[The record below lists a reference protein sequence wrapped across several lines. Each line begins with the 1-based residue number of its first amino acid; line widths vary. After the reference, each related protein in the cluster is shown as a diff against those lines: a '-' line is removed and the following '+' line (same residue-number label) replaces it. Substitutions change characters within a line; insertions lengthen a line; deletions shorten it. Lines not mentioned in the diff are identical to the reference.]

1 MSQVYVNSFASIP
14 FAPRGWM
21 LAWAPIHL
29 SFQKLLHTC
38 SLCVNA
44 PAAWKQFADNCHST
58 TTQETQASRSSSCP
72 PGQGLRQALA
82 HHSQALV
89 AGRRNSMHW
98 SPLEKFKGIHW
109 KNFPSKTQG
118 NLWFQAAPWNRYFDQ
133 TMVVQKFGTWRQSY
147 RSVSKFNSRPA
158 KLVIKRNEHLHI
170 KHCKNEV
177 VFRRIWKGPKNGR
190 KQKTWQNTGKVKT
203 VGKTGGVLSA
213 AFHVVTTVHTNPE
226 ILRLIRT
233 ASHSSLICRFFL
245 VRCG

>member
-98 SPLEKFKGIHW
+98 SSLKKFKGIYILER
-109 KNFPSKTQG
+109 NSVEDSRETLVPSCTLKSI
-118 NLWFQAAPWNRYFDQ
+118 LWSNNGCTEIRHLAP
-133 TMVVQKFGTWRQSY
+133 
-147 RSVSKFNSRPA
+147 
-158 KLVIKRNEHLHI
+158 
-170 KHCKNEV
+170 
-177 VFRRIWKGPKNGR
+177 
-190 KQKTWQNTGKVKT
+190 
-203 VGKTGGVLSA
+203 VLSKC
-213 AFHVVTTVHTNPE
+213 
-226 ILRLIRT
+226 IKI
-233 ASHSSLICRFFL
+233 
-245 VRCG
+245 